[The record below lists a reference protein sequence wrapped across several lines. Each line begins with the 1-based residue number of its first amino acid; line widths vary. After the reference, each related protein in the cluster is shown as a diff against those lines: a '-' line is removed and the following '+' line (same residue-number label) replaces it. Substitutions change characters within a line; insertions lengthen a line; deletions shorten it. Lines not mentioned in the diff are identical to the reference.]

1 MLVCKKFPNALF
13 FLYLNCDLSRR
24 LVQGLCNKLDIFWD
38 IIISGLYIRKLGKT
52 IKSSGLLV
60 LGCHDTTMIG
70 GFSTF
75 GQKDI
80 SSSAENMAEKA

>member
-1 MLVCKKFPNALF
+1 MLVCKKFPSALF
-13 FLYLNCDLSRR
+13 FLYLTCDLSRR

-52 IKSSGLLV
+52 TGLLV
-60 LGCHDTTMIG
+60 LGCLDTTMIG
-70 GFSTF
+70 GFSTI
-75 GQKDI
+75 GQKEI